1 MKIALLGYGRMGKAV
16 EKIAIERG
24 HAIVAKIDKIFEEGT
39 LKEADVAINFSVPDA
54 AVANIRKA
62 FDFHIPVICGTTGWL
77 EHYEEIIDYCHKK
90 KAAFLYASN
99 FSIGVN
105 LFFKMNEWL
114 AKLMASHKM
123 YTPSIEEIHHKQK
136 LDSPSGTAI
145 SLAEGVIEN
154 SDYDAWKLNKKEVGV
169 IPIVSKR
176 EGEIPGT
183 HTVLYAAADDTIS
196 ITHQAHNRQGFALGA
211 VMAAEWLQ
219 GKQGVF
225 SMKEVL
231 NLLEFN

>member
-1 MKIALLGYGRMGKAV
+1 MKIALVGYGHMGKAV
-16 EKIAIERG
+16 EKIAVERG
-24 HAIVAKIDKIFEEGT
+24 HSIVAKIDKTLEEGT
-39 LKEADVAINFSVPDA
+39 LKEADVAVNFSVPDA
-54 AVANIRKA
+54 AVANIKKA
-62 FDFHIPVICGTTGWL
+62 FDLHIPVVCGTTGWL
-77 EHYEEIIDYCHKK
+77 DDYEEIVDYCHKK
-90 KAAFLYASN
+90 EAAFLYASN

-123 YTPSIEEIHHKQK
+123 YTPSMEEIHHTQK
-136 LDSPSGTAI
+136 LDAPSGTAI
-145 SLAEGVIEN
+145 SLAEGIIEN
-154 SDYDAWKLNKKEVGV
+154 SDYDAWKLNEKGAGV

-183 HTVLYAAADDTIS
+183 HTVLYATADDTIS

-211 VMAAEWLQ
+211 VMVAEWLQ

-231 NLLEFN
+231 NLNKFN